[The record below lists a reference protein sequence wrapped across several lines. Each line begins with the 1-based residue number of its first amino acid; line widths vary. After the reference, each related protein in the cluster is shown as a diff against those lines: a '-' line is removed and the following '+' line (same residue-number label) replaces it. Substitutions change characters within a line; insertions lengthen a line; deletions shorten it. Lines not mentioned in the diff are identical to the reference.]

1 MTLSNPP
8 PTKSD
13 SLVLRELGELFLFSD
28 EQMTELTEPERRGEF
43 TLERLRQLR
52 PEVIP
57 EVVRL
62 RGEWMAR
69 LPIAKAL
76 RVSVNTIA
84 VIDAEYA
91 ESIESLRLK
100 EVELWRSG
108 ANQLV
113 RQISL
118 EPEKVPW
125 AVKALAASQLM
136 EKAELMAGRATQRI
150 ESVERIDIEATWR
163 DYLAGLSSNEKRL
176 SGDQVRELESPAIG
190 LLGENLAPI
199 GRASSGSPAGDD
211 LVPAA
216 RPSAG
221 SDEQSLSHTEVNEPN
236 LTSSPTTRPT
246 DPAPSDT
253 PGKPADREGRGGGQP
268 PPGGA
273 SAPTHI
279 SPDKIITNGPRPSS
293 PAS

>member
-1 MTLSNPP
+1 MTLSKPLP
-8 PTKSD
+8 SESD
-13 SLVLRELGELFLFSD
+13 ALVLHQLRDAFLFSD

-52 PEVIP
+52 PEVIA

-62 RGEWMAR
+62 RGEWMGR

-84 VIDAEYA
+84 VIDAEYS

-118 EPEKVPW
+118 EPDKVPW

-150 ESVERIDIEATWR
+150 ESLERVDIEATWR
-163 DYLAGLSSNEKRL
+163 DYLAGLPKQL

-190 LLGENLAPI
+190 LLGENLAPMA
-199 GRASSGSPAGDD
+199 REVAGSAPPADD
-211 LVPAA
+211 LVPVG
-216 RPSAG
+216 G
-221 SDEQSLSHTEVNEPN
+221 SDLQSPSYAGVTEVIDPN
-236 LTSSPTTRPT
+236 LTTSPTSNPT
-246 DPAPSDT
+246 VSHDSEPDPDPA
-253 PGKPADREGRGGGQP
+253 GGGGDRP
-268 PPGGA
+268 PPRGA
-273 SAPTHI
+273 PAQTHT
-279 SPDKIITNGPRPSS
+279 SSDKIITNAPGAPP
-293 PAS
+293 PAP